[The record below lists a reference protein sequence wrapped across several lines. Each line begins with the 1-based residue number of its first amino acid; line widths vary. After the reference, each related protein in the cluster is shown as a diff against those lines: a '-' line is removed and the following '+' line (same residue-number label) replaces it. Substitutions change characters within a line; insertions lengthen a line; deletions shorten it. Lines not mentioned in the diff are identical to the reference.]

1 MTHPVFTPALLAG
14 AILFTVSCLVQNAMF
29 TWSSRSRNSGD
40 PSYHRFAAWA
50 SNGIYFV
57 TNALVTL
64 YIIKYSS
71 VWYLLMQGILYT
83 VAASEGSVF
92 MMKRLLKHET
102 GKRKVGNQLAE
113 ADVVKLKKIIAL
125 YEATSPGVLDGQR

>member
-1 MTHPVFTPALLAG
+1 
-14 AILFTVSCLVQNAMF
+14 MF

-64 YIIKYSS
+64 YIIKYSG
-71 VWYLLMQGILYT
+71 VLALLVQGVLYT
-83 VAASEGSVF
+83 VAASEGSVY
-92 MMKRLLKHET
+92 MMKKLIANEK
-102 GKRKVGNQLAE
+102 GKRAVGNQFTPAE
-113 ADVVKLKKIIAL
+113 VVALKNHIA
-125 YEATSPGVLDGQR
+125 EIQAQVPKKS

>member
-1 MTHPVFTPALLAG
+1 MNFPALTFPLLLSAL
-14 AILFTVSCLVQNAMF
+14 LFTTCCLVQNAMF

-64 YIIKYSS
+64 YIIKYSG
-71 VWYLLMQGILYT
+71 WLALLVQGTLYT
-83 VAASEGSVF
+83 IAASEGSVY
-92 MMKRLLKHET
+92 MMKKLLKKES
-102 GKRKVGNQLAE
+102 GKRVVGNQFTPEEVAALKTFLASKQV
-113 ADVVKLKKIIAL
+113 AKAFANGK
-125 YEATSPGVLDGQR
+125 Q